1 MPELMMRP
9 GDLVVLLSVP
19 STLLRGL
26 PQEDQDAIS
35 AAVGKQVTFAGMSYG
50 QAELEFKDSAGDDH
64 TIWVDKYFI
73 KRV

>member
-1 MPELMMRP
+1 
-9 GDLVVLLSVP
+9 
-19 STLLRGL
+19 
-26 PQEDQDAIS
+26 
-35 AAVGKQVTFAGMSYG
+35 MSYG